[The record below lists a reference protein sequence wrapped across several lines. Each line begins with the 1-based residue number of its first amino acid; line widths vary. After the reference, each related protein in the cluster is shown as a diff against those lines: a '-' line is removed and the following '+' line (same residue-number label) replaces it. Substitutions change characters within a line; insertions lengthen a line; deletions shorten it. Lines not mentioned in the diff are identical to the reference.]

1 MTQTVTLA
9 VKTRTKAKKAAK
21 HLLDEG
27 KIPAVLYGYGVPSR
41 SVEVEAVP
49 FYKTLRSAGESTLV
63 DLVVDSGEPC
73 KVLIHD
79 TQVDPL
85 RQRIIHVDFLQV
97 NMKEK
102 LTTDISVDF
111 VGESVAVKGLGGTLV
126 KNHDHIPVEC
136 LPGDLVHSISVD
148 ISSLR
153 TFEDVIRAKDIVAPQ
168 GVTFLMDMDEV
179 IALVS
184 PPRTEEEM
192 KGLEGGVEASV
203 DAVEVV
209 EKKKKADDEKAE
221 GEAAAK

>member
-1 MTQTVTLA
+1 MTQSVTLSA
-9 VKTRTKAKKAAK
+9 KTRTQSGKAAK
-21 HLLDEG
+21 HLLEAG
-27 KIPAVLYGYGVPSR
+27 KIPAVVYGHGIPNR

-63 DLVVDSGEPC
+63 DLVVDGGEAC

-85 RQRIIHVDFLQV
+85 RQRITHVDFLQV

-102 LTTDISVDF
+102 LTTDIAVDF
-111 VGESVAVKGLGGTLV
+111 VGESPAVKGLGGTLV
-126 KNHDHIPVEC
+126 KNHDHITVEC
-136 LPGDLVHSISVD
+136 LPGDLVHAINVD
-148 ISSLR
+148 IGSLA
-153 TFEDVIRAKDIVAPQ
+153 TFDDVIRAKDIVPPP
-168 GVTFLMDMDEV
+168 GITFLMDGEEV

-184 PPRTEEEM
+184 PPRTEEEL

-209 EKKKKADDEKAE
+209 EKKKKADDEKD
-221 GEAAAK
+221 AAAAA